1 MLALAERRI
10 KNKSF
15 DLGRGSATCNT
26 RVIHSSGRTF
36 PQAISPTPGQSIA
49 KRKSAFVTSIAF
61 QAIRTVA
68 SMGPPRLETIS
79 ASLDGDIG
87 IIKYNRPKNA
97 NSISP
102 AVFKDL
108 LEAFTWATTESSVKV
123 ILYTGEGKFF
133 TAGLDLVSVPKD
145 GPVLS
150 DESIKLLGYDQTR
163 H

>member
-1 MLALAERRI
+1 
-10 KNKSF
+10 
-15 DLGRGSATCNT
+15 
-26 RVIHSSGRTF
+26 
-36 PQAISPTPGQSIA
+36 
-49 KRKSAFVTSIAF
+49 
-61 QAIRTVA
+61 
-68 SMGPPRLETIS
+68 MGPPRLETIS

-87 IIKYNRPKNA
+87 VIKYNRPKNA

-102 AVFKDL
+102 VVFKDL

-150 DESIKLLGYDQTR
+150 DESIELLGYDQTR